1 MNKQN
6 NSKTTPSNNIF
17 NQSNWNYETT
27 VAKVE
32 EIINKIES
40 GKLELADVFDEFAA
54 ATAYL
59 RDCEKFLSERQQQ
72 MDVFIET
79 LENDT
84 DTLSF

>member
-6 NSKTTPSNNIF
+6 NSKNTQINNLH
-17 NQSNWNYETT
+17 NQANWNYETT

-40 GKLELADVFDEFAA
+40 GKMELADVFDEFAA
-54 ATAYL
+54 ATEYL
-59 RDCEKFLSERQQQ
+59 RHCEKFLAERQQQ

-79 LENDT
+79 LEKDAEN
-84 DTLSF
+84 LSF

>member
-1 MNKQN
+1 MNKPNHSQN
-6 NSKTTPSNNIF
+6 SQANDLNIP
-17 NQSNWNYETT
+17 NNWNYETT

-32 EIINKIES
+32 EIIHKIES
-40 GKLELADVFDEFAA
+40 GKLELADVFEEFAA

-79 LENDT
+79 LENEAE
-84 DTLSF
+84 TLSF

>member
-6 NSKTTPSNNIF
+6 NSKNPQTNDIPIPT
-17 NQSNWNYETT
+17 NWNYETT

-40 GKLELADVFDEFAA
+40 GKLELADVFDEFAL

-72 MDVFIET
+72 MDVFIEN
-79 LENDT
+79 LENDAE
-84 DTLSF
+84 TLSF

>member
-6 NSKTTPSNNIF
+6 NSKNTQANNIP
-17 NQSNWNYETT
+17 NQANWNYETT

-40 GKLELADVFDEFAA
+40 GKMELADVFDEFAA
-54 ATAYL
+54 ATEDL
-59 RDCEKFLSERQQQ
+59 RHCEKFLAERQQQ

-79 LENDT
+79 LEKDAE
-84 DTLSF
+84 TLSF

>member
-1 MNKQN
+1 MNKPN
-6 NSKTTPSNNIF
+6 TSKNTQANNITI
-17 NQSNWNYETT
+17 QTNWNYETT

-40 GKLELADVFDEFAA
+40 GKMELADVFDEFAA
-54 ATAYL
+54 ATEYL

-79 LENDT
+79 LEKNAE
-84 DTLSF
+84 TLSF